1 MTGGASDRLI
11 GVALV
16 LPLAVALCF
25 SGFRF
30 AEEADD
36 VPGDHSYEAARVQ
49 CERWGF
55 SLPHDAVT
63 VLPAW
68 SLRPH
73 RFLRGLEPMSGD
85 RLAERP
91 LDRIARLFVL
101 VEPDG
106 EDDFAVLLERL
117 GPPGD
122 QQQIDNVTLYRFDLN
137 GPYVTHDFSATLAEA
152 EVHIERTG
160 GEMTPCD
167 VPTRG
172 GVACAGAPSWQ
183 RVTREHLLVTE
194 NSQRVVWAHPPPAG
208 DMLVLRWGET
218 PPAQELVFTAGFTR
232 RGADSATAPVDVEFR
247 AAGKKLGTLRFPP
260 QFAFTTHRLAL
271 PIEATRGGEF
281 EIRIHTEN
289 NDKSHWA
296 FDAFLSRGGAR

>member
-16 LPLAVALCF
+16 LPLLVALCF
-25 SGFRF
+25 SALRF

-36 VPGDHSYEAARVQ
+36 VPHDTTYEAARVQ

-55 SLPHDAVT
+55 SLPQDAVT

-68 SLRPH
+68 SLRAH
-73 RFLRGLEPMSGD
+73 RFLRHLEPMSGD
-85 RLAERP
+85 GLAERP
-91 LDRIARLFVL
+91 LDRVARLFVL

-106 EDDFAVLLERL
+106 EEGFAALLKRL
-117 GPPGD
+117 GPPAA
-122 QQQIDNVTLYRFDLN
+122 QQQVDNVTLYRFDLR
-137 GPYVTHDFSATLAEA
+137 GPYVTYDLAATLAAA
-152 EVHIERTG
+152 EVRIERRG
-160 GEMTPCD
+160 GEVTPCD
-167 VPTRG
+167 LPTRD

-208 DMLVLRWGET
+208 DTLVLQWKDT

-232 RGADSATAPVDVEFR
+232 RGAENATAPVDVEFR
-247 AAGKKLGTLRFPP
+247 AGGTKLGALQFPP
-260 QFAFTTHRLAL
+260 QFAFTSHRIAL
-271 PIEATRGGEF
+271 PAGAKGREEF
-281 EIRIHTEN
+281 EIRIHTAN
-289 NDKSHWA
+289 NEKSHWA
-296 FDAFLSRGGAR
+296 FDAFLSRGGAP